1 MFEFNKN
8 IGHMAH
14 NVERYGGW
22 KLDRLYRGYV
32 LDGGYRVTAVIGQ
45 GSSGSGCDNPF
56 ANEDQGHSF

>member
-1 MFEFNKN
+1 
-8 IGHMAH
+8 MAH